1 MSQAVRPLSGWDFRL
16 QFWGFLL
23 IIPGLT
29 VIASFVCMQKCSSAF
44 FTYLTLWQCC
54 LFHLMSHRISL
65 DPGRLARPSGV
76 QEFQD
81 PLFFLFS
88 WLKRHLTSCACRQA
102 QNPGSVQ
109 ASQRPAC
116 LLLKPEQDFLHFNF
130 LNKRVPE
137 IGCTTVWMNLT
148 FLNCTLKND

>member
-1 MSQAVRPLSGWDFRL
+1 MSQAVRPLSGLDFKL

-29 VIASFVCMQKCSSAF
+29 VIASFVCMQKCSSGL
-44 FTYLTLWQCC
+44 TYLTLLQCC

-65 DPGRLARPSGV
+65 DPGGLARPSGV

-88 WLKRHLTSCACRQA
+88 WLTHHLTSCACRQA

-109 ASQRPAC
+109 AGQRPAL

-130 LNKRVPE
+130 PNIQPNSRSF
-137 IGCTTVWMNLT
+137 ITVDYNHL
-148 FLNCTLKND
+148 